1 MIELSISVE
10 GLFGLDWPLWKRMAR
25 AVEDLG
31 FAGLYLSDHFLLN
44 SPPDCPSLEL
54 IVALTH
60 AAEHTG
66 RVRFGPMVAPL
77 SIRDPV
83 MLARQVAALDELS
96 GGRMVLGLG
105 AGWEETEHAMFGYP
119 LGDVPTRFARFEEGL
134 EVITRLLRSDEPT
147 SYAGRFFR
155 LHEAVLPGPRRVG
168 GPPVMIGGSGPKR
181 TLPLVARFAEIWN
194 AQELTPDGVRDRAA
208 LLDALLARNGRQPSD
223 VRRTYNGWVIC
234 GRSDADFVDRL
245 RGYRRYAALAD
256 LSTDELLNELRTN
269 WGAIVG
275 TPEEVAQQLRAY
287 HEAGIVEFS
296 VQWTGVDDIEG
307 LAVLAEEVRDR
318 LVPPPV

>member
-10 GLFGLDWPLWKRMAR
+10 GLFGLDWPSWKRMVR
-25 AVEDLG
+25 AVENHG

-44 SPPDCPSLEL
+44 APPDCPSLEL
-54 IVALTH
+54 IVALAH
-60 AAEHTG
+60 AAEHTD

-77 SIRDPV
+77 SVRDPV
-83 MLARQVAALDELS
+83 MLARQAAALDELS

-119 LGDVPTRFARFEEGL
+119 LGDVPARFARFEEGL
-134 EVITRLLRSDEPT
+134 EVITRLLRSDQPT
-147 SYAGRFFR
+147 SYAGRFFH

-181 TLPLVARFAEIWN
+181 TLPLVARFADVWN
-194 AQELTPDGVRDRAA
+194 AQELTPDGVHERSA
-208 LLDALLARNGRQPSD
+208 LLDDLLARNGRQPSD

-234 GRSDADFVDRL
+234 GQSEAEFEDRL

-256 LSTDELLNELRTN
+256 LSTDALLEDLRTN

-275 TPEEVAQQLRAY
+275 TPEEVARQIRDY

-296 VQWTGVDDIEG
+296 VQWPGVDDVEG
-307 LAVLAEEVRDR
+307 IAVLARDVRPR
-318 LVPPPV
+318 LAPASA